1 MARYAQ
7 VHEASGFVA
16 NVIMWEP
23 QSDPDLAPPPGYV
36 FVEDVEAKAGPGGSY
51 DGTTFAP
58 PPSPMS
64 REDAEAAGKPA

>member
-16 NVIMWEP
+16 NVFEWN
-23 QSDPDLAPPPGYV
+23 PDEHPDVAPPPGYS
-36 FVEDVEAKAGPGGSY
+36 FVEDPDGKAGPGGTY

-58 PPSPMS
+58 PPPPIP
-64 REDAEAAGKPA
+64 AGEL

>member
-16 NVIMWEP
+16 NVIEWDG
-23 QSDPDLAPPPGYV
+23 QGDLQPPAGYV
-36 FVEDVEAKAGPGGSY
+36 WVEDTGSKAGPGYTY

-58 PPSPMS
+58 PPSPTPP
-64 REDAEAAGKPA
+64 EDPIA